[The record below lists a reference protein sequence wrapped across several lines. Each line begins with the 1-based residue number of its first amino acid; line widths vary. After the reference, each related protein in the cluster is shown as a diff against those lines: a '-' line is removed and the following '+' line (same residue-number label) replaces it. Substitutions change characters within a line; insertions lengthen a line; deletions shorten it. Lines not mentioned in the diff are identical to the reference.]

1 MNDCVTV
8 PGCTLCK
15 GKLVCV
21 LNQTRPHKDVWG
33 SGGTLHIFL
42 TLVQD
47 WAECMLKSLYP
58 WGKKPSY
65 TLVVRQGET
74 QIRYGRNGGKESPS
88 AGKKKADLQQY
99 YAYWAT
105 CVCWGYNDVMYSLQ
119 VCIIFRECS
128 CSVQRITSRKHSPFM
143 YTTAESNWHYPTR
156 LKKCMCS

>member
-58 WGKKPSY
+58 WGKKTFLHIGCKTGWNTDPVWSKRWKRIS
-65 TLVVRQGET
+65 LCRE
-74 QIRYGRNGGKESPS
+74 KESGLKTVLCLLS
-88 AGKKKADLQQY
+88 Y
-99 YAYWAT
+99 M
-105 CVCWGYNDVMYSLQ
+105 CVL
-119 VCIIFRECS
+119 R
-128 CSVQRITSRKHSPFM
+128 VQWR
-143 YTTAESNWHYPTR
+143 NV
-156 LKKCMCS
+156 